1 MVYTTKYTKGAKPE
15 QKRVGKFAKGG
26 PVRGTNIPASRIYG
40 KEDLK
45 RLEEQR
51 GREEYDRDAM
61 NRLAKQA
68 AEEDE

>member
-15 QKRVGKFAKGG
+15 KKSVRKFSNGGKV
-26 PVRGTNIPASRIYG
+26 PNTNIPASRIYG

-45 RLEEQR
+45 RLEAQR
-51 GREEYDRDAM
+51 GKEEYDREGM

-68 AEEDE
+68 ADEE